1 MNILC
6 IILARGG
13 STRIPGKNIKILGG
27 KPLIAYTIECAKH
40 CTHQMRVVV
49 STDDP
54 AIAAVAV
61 KHGAEAPFLRPA
73 AISQG
78 DSLEIDAFKHA
89 LGWLKMFDQYE
100 PDLIVKLFPT
110 SPFRKPASVD
120 KAIELLL
127 ADQDATCVRSVT
139 KCSEHPFKMWRVYE
153 NRLYPLI
160 PSMIDRPKDAHMLA
174 YQSLPTVYVQNASID
189 VLRTSNVWL
198 LNTIT
203 GDDIIPLVMDEDESI
218 DINTQ
223 NDWLLAEAMLLARK
237 SE

>member
-127 ADQDATCVRSVT
+127 ADQDATFRDEVLGAPVQDVAGLREPFIPPHPVDDRQAERRPHARLPITPDRVRA
-139 KCSEHPFKMWRVYE
+139 ERVHRRSPDIK
-153 NRLYPLI
+153 RLAP
-160 PSMIDRPKDAHMLA
+160 
-174 YQSLPTVYVQNASID
+174 
-189 VLRTSNVWL
+189 
-198 LNTIT
+198 
-203 GDDIIPLVMDEDESI
+203 
-218 DINTQ
+218 
-223 NDWLLAEAMLLARK
+223 
-237 SE
+237 